1 MRLQAKPIQV
11 EGLIRM
17 TPLLAREITL
27 NPYRVISYPLSAD
40 AHYEIFWASFTRN
53 ESNLDLYKVITHMH
67 PDTVV
72 SYICDSDSP
81 LSSFVAYA
89 IQKHAERTG
98 KSITAVFEET
108 CTLLKA
114 KYNIGIK
121 NWGIQSEMRFYFEQE
136 MEMVLEYLEI
146 KAWFNKYRGNMSNY
160 LFYENKNEALDNR
173 YKIYRKEGN
182 INDKKN
188 RQTDV

>member
-1 MRLQAKPIQV
+1 MRIQSRPTKV

-17 TPLLAREITL
+17 SPYLAREIIL
-27 NPYRVISYPLSAD
+27 DPYRVISYPLTAD
-40 AHYEIFWASFTRN
+40 AHYEIFWASFVRN
-53 ESNLDLYKVITHMH
+53 ENRLDLYRVVAHIH
-67 PDTVV
+67 PDTLV

-81 LSSFVAYA
+81 LSSLVAYA
-89 IQKHAERTG
+89 IQSHAERTG

-114 KYNIGIK
+114 KYNTGIK

-146 KAWFNKYRGNMSNY
+146 KAWFNKYRGNMSDY
-160 LFYENKNEALDNR
+160 LFYESKGEAINSK
-173 YKIYRKEGN
+173 YKTFGKEG
-182 INDKKN
+182 I
-188 RQTDV
+188 R